1 MAKAYVSM
9 REDKF
14 SRAIVDAKRPV
25 GGGLSNDIT
34 NATENTHAV
43 RRPLNGMHLPKDSYA
58 SMTVVS
64 PSGKLRDVLYN
75 TSSIGKAGNEDN
87 LKSSYTTN
95 FIVQNVTESKS
106 EKQQI
111 VQTFG
116 DDFVYFYGQQPITL
130 QVQAVLP
137 ESPEFQYAQEFWVN
151 YANALRGTRLVL
163 KDARLYFTVAG
174 QVFEGYMTSASTT
187 KNAQNPRIINL
198 SFNMYVTNSY
208 FVRALV
214 KRLPGGLG
222 LYQDTRQGDYISYA
236 GYDDEDAKAN
246 SGDTVSGELTQIA
259 FALDRIGFGKYVD
272 GLQDPLTGSYRRTV
286 PFPTP
291 ADITF
296 PYEDLSDGTR
306 AITLNTG
313 KPLVQALKTDTPEDK
328 FTFNDF
334 KDGVSTTLAIVAGGL
349 VVAGVVKSVY
359 DLFNETSLEEAGAYI
374 QKGFNEVVESTVD
387 SIDNAA
393 TGLFNSGYSLVQPNK
408 VGAVTEKS
416 KKADAENIDSQVLDI

>member
-25 GGGLSNDIT
+25 GGGLSNNIT
-34 NATENTHAV
+34 NATSNTHAV

-75 TSSIGKAGNEDN
+75 TSSIEEAGNEDN

-137 ESPEFQYAQEFWVN
+137 ESPEFQYAQEFWIN

-222 LYQDTRQGDYISYA
+222 LYQDTRQGDYISYT
-236 GYDDEDAKAN
+236 GYDKEDAKAN
-246 SGDTVSGELTQIA
+246 TGDETQGELTGIA

-272 GLQDPLTGSYRRTV
+272 GLQDTLSGSFERTV

-291 ADITF
+291 AEVTF
-296 PYEDLSDGTR
+296 PYEASSTNG

-313 KPLVQALKTDTPEDK
+313 KPLVQALKTGTTEDK

-334 KDGVSTTLAIVAGGL
+334 KEGVSTTLAFIAGGF

-374 QKGFNEVVESTVD
+374 QNQFNEVVDSTVD

>member
-25 GGGLSNDIT
+25 GGGLSNNIT
-34 NATENTHAV
+34 NATSNTHAV

-64 PSGKLRDVLYN
+64 SSGKLRDVLYN
-75 TSSIGKAGNEDN
+75 TSSIEKSGNEDN
-87 LKSSYTTN
+87 LKSNYTTN
-95 FIVQNVTESKS
+95 FIVQSVAESKN

-137 ESPEFQYAQEFWVN
+137 ESPEFQYAQEFWIN

-222 LYQDTRQGDYISYA
+222 LYQDTRQGDYISRA

-246 SGDTVSGELTQIA
+246 TGEVTGGELTKIA

-272 GLQDPLTGSYRRTV
+272 GLQDTLNGSFSRTA

-291 ADITF
+291 AEVTF
-296 PYEDLSDGTR
+296 PYEESSTNR

-313 KPLVQALKTDTPEDK
+313 KPLVQELKTGTTEDK

-334 KDGVSTTLAIVAGGL
+334 KEGVSTTLAFIAGGF

-359 DLFNETSLEEAGAYI
+359 DLFNETSLEEASAYI
-374 QKGFNEVVESTVD
+374 QNEFNEAVESTVD
-387 SIDNAA
+387 AIDSAA